1 MTPAAACPASGEKRN
16 FRQDSCA
23 RPRIGEVAGQRAGP
37 GVYAPNRDGRRG
49 TSENHVGLVLVKY
62 VVPEEG
68 VDHVA
73 HGDGQ
78 SGDCYIQS
86 ADLETPVRLVAGAF
100 IRWQVGQLNGSQG
113 REGMDNICRA
123 NHFRLPGKD
132 ALGKEIV
139 DISVRV

>member
-1 MTPAAACPASGEKRN
+1 MYGQNPGFRN
-16 FRQDSCA
+16 ARRQK
-23 RPRIGEVAGQRAGP
+23 GP
-37 GVYAPNRDGRRG
+37 GEGEYSPRQP
-49 TSENHVGLVLVKY
+49 LVKY

-86 ADLETPVRLVAGAF
+86 AHLETPVHLVAGAF

-113 REGMDNICRA
+113 REGIDNICRA

-139 DISVRV
+139 DIGVRVRTTVLNHEQVVV